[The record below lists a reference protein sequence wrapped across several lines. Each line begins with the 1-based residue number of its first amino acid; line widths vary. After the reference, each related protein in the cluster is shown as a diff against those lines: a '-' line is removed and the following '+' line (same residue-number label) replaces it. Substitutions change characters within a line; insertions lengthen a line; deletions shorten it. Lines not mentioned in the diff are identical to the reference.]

1 MKDIAIYGFGGFG
14 REIACVIK
22 AINAVKPIWNIV
34 GFFDD
39 GVPVGTENRYGRV
52 LGDMETL
59 NNWSSPLSLVF
70 AIGSGHIIRKL
81 TGKINNGNIDFPN
94 IIAPNVQFF
103 DEETF
108 SCGKGNMITFGCRVS
123 TDVTLGDFNVLNG
136 CVSLG
141 HDVKLGNY
149 NVLFPETRISGM
161 TEIGNDCFFGAK
173 SFAAQLLRIPDGMRL
188 GAGAFLLK
196 NPKPG
201 FLYMGNPAKKI
212 II

>member
-1 MKDIAIYGFGGFG
+1 MTI
-14 REIACVIK
+14 
-22 AINAVKPIWNIV
+22 
-34 GFFDD
+34 
-39 GVPVGTENRYGRV
+39 
-52 LGDMETL
+52 
-59 NNWSSPLSLVF
+59 
-70 AIGSGHIIRKL
+70 
-81 TGKINNGNIDFPN
+81 
-94 IIAPNVQFF
+94 
-103 DEETF
+103 
-108 SCGKGNMITFGCRVS
+108 
-123 TDVTLGDFNVLNG
+123 GDFNVLNG

-173 SFAAQLLRIPDGMRL
+173 SFAAQLLVVPDGVRV
-188 GAGAFLLK
+188 GAGSFLLK